1 MNSDIIRLN
10 WRIKQLERNNRVLR
24 AQIKKLKLKYE

>member
-24 AQIKKLKLKYE
+24 AQIKKLKRKYE

>member
-1 MNSDIIRLN
+1 MNSDLQRLN